1 MDFGLA
7 LVMAHVAIVMGEDAK
22 DDFAQLT
29 GYNVTVA
36 DADSETP
43 GTLARDVQLFVAFNV
58 LFFEMYYYRALSKR
72 TVPLLR
78 ETSTA

>member
-1 MDFGLA
+1 MG
-7 LVMAHVAIVMGEDAK
+7 HVLIVMGEDAT
-22 DDFAQLT
+22 DDIAQLT

-36 DADSETP
+36 DADADTP
-43 GTLARDVQLFVAFNV
+43 GTLARDVHMFVAFNA